1 MGVVALLF
9 AKVPPCLRRVIMVKN
24 GYYIW
29 SANGDEPTISA
40 LETMMEQALLAVLA
54 GVLIVTGGVALVT
67 SLVGMSVVLYRRFKA
82 TPELTAIPGE
92 SGSSES
98 A

>member
-1 MGVVALLF
+1 
-9 AKVPPCLRRVIMVKN
+9 MVKN
-24 GYYIW
+24 RYHNPD
-29 SANGDEPTISA
+29 ANGEKPTITA

-54 GVLIVTGGVALVT
+54 GVLIVTGGLALVT

-92 SGSSES
+92 SGASES